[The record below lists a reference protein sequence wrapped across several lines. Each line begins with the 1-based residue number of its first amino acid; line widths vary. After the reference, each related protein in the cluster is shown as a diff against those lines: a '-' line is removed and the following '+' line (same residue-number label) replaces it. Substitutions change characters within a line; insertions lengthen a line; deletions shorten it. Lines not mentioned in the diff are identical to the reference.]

1 MWIEKGGKRRI
12 DVHMLKTADYIIS
25 KLFKKIYQV
34 GFCVCGERGLKIVFK
49 LASLIHLSILPEIFI
64 RHNV

>member
-1 MWIEKGGKRRI
+1 M
-12 DVHMLKTADYIIS
+12 HMLKTADYIIS
-25 KLFKKIYQV
+25 KLFKRIYQV

-64 RHNV
+64 RHKV